1 MRLVRV
7 SSNQSLAVTR
17 INLLLDRVF
26 SFAAPL
32 VGVQMT
38 FHAIDQAPKL
48 NPVWFWL
55 SLVAFAISFFGIIYS
70 VWFSSGVIYWYRALV
85 FTTIFSLCTWPLQI
99 GPLILEQGEH
109 PWIWWSVGIASITS
123 VGAFSVPIAVLLNIA
138 FPVIW
143 FVLQLSN
150 IGGPVSPLVALQD
163 SAMSFLFAGLISA
176 LALVLRYEAA
186 KVDSA
191 NQVTNLAAIELA
203 KTDAIER
210 ERARVDALVHDSV
223 LTTLLTA
230 ANAKD
235 SAQQSAA
242 ALLAEDAINKL
253 NAAANE
259 NAVSKDISFNS
270 LFTALEVAIE
280 RQASGVQ
287 VEIEGATDQL
297 VPGDVAAALTEATLQ
312 ALANSLQHAG
322 TSVRRQVLL
331 KGTRRGIKILV
342 IDNGRGFRVARIPKN
357 RLGVRLSII
366 GRVESIGGV
375 VHIDSR
381 IGVGTTIVIEWGK
394 Q

>member
-1 MRLVRV
+1 MKLVRV

-26 SFAAPL
+26 SFSAPL

-48 NPVWFWL
+48 NPVWFWP
-55 SLVAFAISFFGIIYS
+55 SLIAFAISYLGIIYS
-70 VWFSSGVIYWYRALV
+70 VWFSSNVIYWYRALV
-85 FTTIFSLCTWPLQI
+85 ITTIFSLCTWPLQV
-99 GPLILEQGEH
+99 GSVVLENGEH

-123 VGAFSVPIAVLLNIA
+123 VGAFSVPIAVIMNIA

-143 FVLQLSN
+143 FVLQVSE
-150 IGGPVSPLVALQD
+150 IGGPVQPLVALQD
-163 SAMSFLFAGLISA
+163 SALSLLFAGLLSA
-176 LALVLRYEAA
+176 LVLVLRYEAA
-186 KVDSA
+186 KVDAA
-191 NQVTNLAAIELA
+191 NQVANLAAIELA
-203 KTDAIER
+203 KTDAVER
-210 ERARVDALVHDSV
+210 ERARLDALVHDSV

-253 NAAANE
+253 KAAANE
-259 NAVSKDISFNS
+259 NAVSEDISFNS
-270 LFTALEVAIE
+270 LFMALEVAIE
-280 RQASGVQ
+280 RQASGVE

-297 VPGDVAAALTEATLQ
+297 VAGEVAAALTEATLQ

-322 TSVRRQVLL
+322 AAVNRRVLL
-331 KGTRRGIKILV
+331 KGASRGIKILV

-366 GRVESIGGV
+366 GRVESVGGE
-375 VHIDSR
+375 VHIDSK
-381 IGVGTTIVIEWGK
+381 IGVGTTIIIEWGK
-394 Q
+394 K

>member
-1 MRLVRV
+1 MKLVRV

-26 SFAAPL
+26 SLSAPL
-32 VGVQMT
+32 VGLQMT
-38 FHAIDQAPKL
+38 FHAINQSSIL
-48 NPVWFWL
+48 NPVWFWPAL
-55 SLVAFAISFFGIIYS
+55 IAIVVAQLGMAYV
-70 VWFSSGVIYWYRALV
+70 VWFSGGVIYWYRALV
-85 FTTIFSLCTWPLQI
+85 FATLFALGTWPFQI
-99 GPLILEQGEH
+99 GSVILEPGEQ
-109 PWIWWSVGIASITS
+109 PWLWWSVGIASITS
-123 VGAFSVPIAVLLNIA
+123 VGAFRMSIAVAMNLI
-138 FPVIW
+138 FPIIW
-143 FVLQLSN
+143 FVLQVSN
-150 IGGPVSPLVALQD
+150 FGGPVSPWVALQD
-163 SAMSFLFAGLISA
+163 SSMSLLFAGLISV
-176 LALVLRYEAA
+176 LVLVLRYEAA
-186 KVDSA
+186 KVDAA
-191 NQVTNLAAIELA
+191 NQMTNLAAIELA

-210 ERARVDALVHDSV
+210 ERARLDALVHDSV
-223 LTTLLTA
+223 LTTLLAA

-235 SAQQSAA
+235 AAGQSAA
-242 ALLAEDAINKL
+242 ALLAEDAITKL
-253 NAAANE
+253 KTAANE
-259 NAVSKDISFNS
+259 SLISEDISFNS

-280 RQASGVQ
+280 RQANEVE

-322 TSVRRQVLL
+322 NPVRRQVLL

-366 GRVESIGGV
+366 GRVESVGGE
-375 VHIDSR
+375 VHIDSK